1 MSWFTPAELPNNRYY
16 LFGKDGGKHLA
27 DEYELP
33 FLGQIPLVQS
43 IREGGDK
50 GVPALAGDEPISR
63 QAFMEFAS
71 RAVRSIAMRN
81 AKMAPTKVVEIVE

>member
-1 MSWFTPAELPNNRYY
+1 
-16 LFGKDGGKHLA
+16 
-27 DEYELP
+27 
-33 FLGQIPLVQS
+33 LGQIPLVQS

-50 GVPALAGDEPISR
+50 GIPALLGDEPISR

-81 AKMAPTKVVEIVE
+81 ANMAPTKVVEIVE